1 MVVLNVA
8 AHLTVHTASGLKDW
22 EFSLQWA
29 KGWTAWLNGL
39 AGSLLIDLESTCE
52 IHTSRS

>member
-52 IHTSRS
+52 IHTS

>member
-22 EFSLQWA
+22 ELYLQCA

-39 AGSLLIDLESTCE
+39 AGSLLIDLESACE
-52 IHTSRS
+52 IHTS

>member
-1 MVVLNVA
+1 MVILNVA
-8 AHLTVHTASGLKDW
+8 AHLTVRTASGLKDW

-52 IHTSRS
+52 IHTS